1 VGFGGDFRT
10 DGETCERGGESYD
23 WRPPQLSCR
32 GPKAAE
38 GGCRNESARGGP
50 AVAESEQCY
59 AFDAIEN
66 DKRQCE
72 NETPGEDMTDLS
84 KEAGVIMALE
94 ERFEKQRLPRLL
106 SLKDK
111 VDGGN
116 VLDDA
121 DIEFLEQV
129 INDAMHSKPLMDRHP
144 EWQGFCAYVIHLYE
158 EITEKALR
166 NEEKS

>member
-1 VGFGGDFRT
+1 MFLENHNAAASPGG
-10 DGETCERGGESYD
+10 
-23 WRPPQLSCR
+23 
-32 GPKAAE
+32 
-38 GGCRNESARGGP
+38 N
-50 AVAESEQCY
+50 
-59 AFDAIEN
+59 
-66 DKRQCE
+66 
-72 NETPGEDMTDLS
+72 MTDLS

-111 VDGGN
+111 VDAGD
-116 VLDDA
+116 VLDDS

-144 EWQGFCAYVIHLYE
+144 EYQNFCAYVVHLYE

-166 NEEKS
+166 NEEQR

>member
-1 VGFGGDFRT
+1 MQMFLENHNAAASPGG
-10 DGETCERGGESYD
+10 
-23 WRPPQLSCR
+23 
-32 GPKAAE
+32 
-38 GGCRNESARGGP
+38 N
-50 AVAESEQCY
+50 
-59 AFDAIEN
+59 
-66 DKRQCE
+66 
-72 NETPGEDMTDLS
+72 MTDLS

-111 VDGGN
+111 VDAGD
-116 VLDDA
+116 VLDDS

-144 EWQGFCAYVIHLYE
+144 EYQNFCAYVVHLYE

-166 NEEKS
+166 NEEQR